1 MNLDPTGTHPDSYTD
16 SHNAYTSAVGS
27 RFACANARRFESGDA
42 ALAMTE
48 QCCHQP
54 MKMEIGCE
62 RGRKS

>member
-42 ALAMTE
+42 ALDNDGTMLSPAHE
-48 QCCHQP
+48 D
-54 MKMEIGCE
+54 GDWL
-62 RGRKS
+62 